1 MLVATG
7 FWVYVGVP
15 LPALDG
21 LAFFGLVLREAGI
34 GVVLGCL
41 LCWPFWVLHAMG
53 NLIDNQRGAM
63 LSSTVDPANG
73 VDTSELA
80 NFLQLFAAV
89 VYLEGGGMLLMLETV
104 GHSYRIC
111 TPVNGCEMH
120 LTAILSL
127 LDALVS
133 KTLVISAPVVAT
145 LLVSEALLGLLS
157 RYAPQ
162 MNAFSVS
169 LTVKSLVALVV
180 LMLYFG
186 VHLPDEVLRLGAKSQ
201 GLEHYL
207 GREGRPLMSS
217 SASKTEKPTAKRL
230 RDASRKGQTFKAKD
244 LVITCLTLCGITY
257 MVFNSSLFEVMEVY
271 RRIIAN
277 DFDMD
282 LQAYSA
288 MLVLVG
294 LKALL
299 PLLLVCV
306 LTSALPALLQSGF
319 ALASE
324 ALKLNLGAL
333 NPINGF
339 KNCSA
344 CAPSKTP

>member
-1 MLVATG
+1 MSVTLFFDLYTWLAAALLGFARLAPIFFMLPFLNSGVLTGAPRQAVIVLVALG
-7 FWVYVGVP
+7 FQAYVGVP
-15 LPALDG
+15 LPDLDG
-21 LAFFGLVLREAGI
+21 LAFFGLMLREAGI
-34 GVVLGCL
+34 GVLLGCL

-104 GHSYRIC
+104 GHSYRLC
-111 TPVNGCEMH
+111 APVNGCEVH
-120 LTAILSL
+120 LTSILSL

-145 LLVSEALLGLLS
+145 LLISEALLGLLS

-186 VHLPDEVLRLGAKSQ
+186 VHLPDEVLRMGMKSQ

-207 GREGRPLMSS
+207 GREGE
-217 SASKTEKPTAKRL
+217 ATDVVQRL
-230 RDASRKGQTFKAKD
+230 ED
-244 LVITCLTLCGITY
+244 
-257 MVFNSSLFEVMEVY
+257 
-271 RRIIAN
+271 
-277 DFDMD
+277 
-282 LQAYSA
+282 
-288 MLVLVG
+288 
-294 LKALL
+294 
-299 PLLLVCV
+299 
-306 LTSALPALLQSGF
+306 
-319 ALASE
+319 
-324 ALKLNLGAL
+324 
-333 NPINGF
+333 
-339 KNCSA
+339 
-344 CAPSKTP
+344 

>member
-1 MLVATG
+1 MAVTLFFDLYGLFAAAILGVARLAPIFFMLPFLNSGVLTGAPRQAVIVVVALG
-7 FWVYVGVP
+7 FWAYVGVP

-21 LAFFGLVLREAGI
+21 VAFLGLVLREAGI
-34 GVVLGCL
+34 GVLLGCL

-80 NFLQLFAAV
+80 NFLQLFAAA

-111 TPVNGCEMH
+111 TPAMGCEVQ
-120 LTAILSL
+120 LQPILLL

-145 LLVSEALLGLLS
+145 LLISEALLGLLS

-186 VHLPDEVLRLGAKSQ
+186 AHLPPEVLRMGVKSQ
-201 GLEHYL
+201 GLAQYL
-207 GREGRPLMSS
+207 DREAGDVVQ
-217 SASKTEKPTAKRL
+217 RL
-230 RDASRKGQTFKAKD
+230 ED
-244 LVITCLTLCGITY
+244 
-257 MVFNSSLFEVMEVY
+257 
-271 RRIIAN
+271 
-277 DFDMD
+277 
-282 LQAYSA
+282 
-288 MLVLVG
+288 
-294 LKALL
+294 
-299 PLLLVCV
+299 
-306 LTSALPALLQSGF
+306 
-319 ALASE
+319 
-324 ALKLNLGAL
+324 
-333 NPINGF
+333 
-339 KNCSA
+339 
-344 CAPSKTP
+344 

>member
-1 MLVATG
+1 MSVSLFFDLYALFAAAILGVARLAPIFFMLPFLNSSVLTGAARQAVIVLVALG

-15 LPALDG
+15 LPTLDG
-21 LAFFGLVLREAGI
+21 VAFFGLLLREAGI
-34 GVVLGCL
+34 GVLLGCL

-80 NFLQLFAAV
+80 NFLQLFAAA

-111 TPVNGCEMH
+111 APVNGCE
-120 LTAILSL
+120 LYLQPILSL

-186 VHLPDEVLRLGAKSQ
+186 VHLPDEVLRMGTKSQ
-201 GLEHYL
+201 VLEHYL
-207 GREGRPLMSS
+207 ATDGEAVDVVQR
-217 SASKTEKPTAKRL
+217 
-230 RDASRKGQTFKAKD
+230 
-244 LVITCLTLCGITY
+244 
-257 MVFNSSLFEVMEVY
+257 FE
-271 RRIIAN
+271 
-277 DFDMD
+277 D
-282 LQAYSA
+282 
-288 MLVLVG
+288 
-294 LKALL
+294 
-299 PLLLVCV
+299 
-306 LTSALPALLQSGF
+306 
-319 ALASE
+319 
-324 ALKLNLGAL
+324 
-333 NPINGF
+333 
-339 KNCSA
+339 
-344 CAPSKTP
+344 

>member
-1 MLVATG
+1 MSVTLFFDLYTGFAAAILGFARLAPIFFMLPFLNSGVLTGVPRQTVIVLVALG
-7 FWVYVGVP
+7 FWTYVGVP
-15 LPALDG
+15 LPDLDG

-34 GVVLGCL
+34 GVLLGCL

-111 TPVNGCEMH
+111 APASGCEMY
-120 LTAILSL
+120 LPSVLSL

-145 LLVSEALLGLLS
+145 LLISEALLGLLS

-186 VHLPDEVLRLGAKSQ
+186 VHLPDEVLRMGMKSH
-201 GLEHYL
+201 GLERYL
-207 GREGRPLMSS
+207 GNDGE
-217 SASKTEKPTAKRL
+217 AADVVQRL
-230 RDASRKGQTFKAKD
+230 E
-244 LVITCLTLCGITY
+244 
-257 MVFNSSLFEVMEVY
+257 N
-271 RRIIAN
+271 
-277 DFDMD
+277 
-282 LQAYSA
+282 
-288 MLVLVG
+288 
-294 LKALL
+294 
-299 PLLLVCV
+299 
-306 LTSALPALLQSGF
+306 
-319 ALASE
+319 
-324 ALKLNLGAL
+324 
-333 NPINGF
+333 
-339 KNCSA
+339 
-344 CAPSKTP
+344 

>member
-1 MLVATG
+1 MSVTLFFDLYALFAAAILGFARLAPIFFMLPFLNSGVLTGPARQAVIVLVALG
-7 FWVYVGVP
+7 FWASVGVP
-15 LPALDG
+15 LPRLDG
-21 LAFFGLVLREAGI
+21 LAFFGLLLREAGI
-34 GVVLGCL
+34 GAVLGCL

-111 TPVNGCEMH
+111 TPVKGCEMH
-120 LTAILSL
+120 LPAVYAL

-186 VHLPDEVLRLGAKSQ
+186 VHLPDEVLRMGGKSQ
-201 GLEHYL
+201 ALEHYL
-207 GREGRPLMSS
+207 GVDGEGGDVVQ
-217 SASKTEKPTAKRL
+217 RL
-230 RDASRKGQTFKAKD
+230 ED
-244 LVITCLTLCGITY
+244 
-257 MVFNSSLFEVMEVY
+257 
-271 RRIIAN
+271 
-277 DFDMD
+277 
-282 LQAYSA
+282 
-288 MLVLVG
+288 
-294 LKALL
+294 
-299 PLLLVCV
+299 
-306 LTSALPALLQSGF
+306 
-319 ALASE
+319 
-324 ALKLNLGAL
+324 
-333 NPINGF
+333 
-339 KNCSA
+339 
-344 CAPSKTP
+344 

>member
-1 MLVATG
+1 MSVTLFFELYAWFAAALLGVARLAPIFFMLPFLNSGVLTGVARQAVIVLVALG
-7 FWVYVGVP
+7 FWRYVGVP
-15 LPALDG
+15 APALDSV
-21 LAFFGLVLREAGI
+21 AFLGLVLREAGI
-34 GVVLGCL
+34 GVLLGVL

-111 TPVNGCEMH
+111 TPVNDCQIH
-120 LTAILSL
+120 LPALSGL
-127 LDALVS
+127 LDGLVS

-186 VHLPDEVLRLGAKSQ
+186 VHLPDEVLRMGTTSN
-201 GLEHYL
+201 GLARYL
-207 GREGRPLMSS
+207 GGGEGGHVVQ
-217 SASKTEKPTAKRL
+217 RL
-230 RDASRKGQTFKAKD
+230 ED
-244 LVITCLTLCGITY
+244 
-257 MVFNSSLFEVMEVY
+257 
-271 RRIIAN
+271 
-277 DFDMD
+277 
-282 LQAYSA
+282 
-288 MLVLVG
+288 
-294 LKALL
+294 
-299 PLLLVCV
+299 
-306 LTSALPALLQSGF
+306 
-319 ALASE
+319 
-324 ALKLNLGAL
+324 
-333 NPINGF
+333 
-339 KNCSA
+339 
-344 CAPSKTP
+344 

>member
-1 MLVATG
+1 MSLTLFFDLYALFAAAVLGVARLAPIFFMLPFLNSSVLTGAARQAVIVLVALG
-7 FWVYVGVP
+7 FWVSIGVP

-21 LAFFGLVLREAGI
+21 VAFLGLVLREAGI
-34 GVVLGCL
+34 GVLLGGL

-80 NFLQLFAAV
+80 NFLQLFAAA

-111 TPVNGCEMH
+111 APASGCEVQ
-120 LTAILSL
+120 LLPILSV

-169 LTVKSLVALVV
+169 LTIKSLVALLV

-186 VHLPDEVLRLGAKSQ
+186 VHLPDEVLRMDMKSQ
-201 GLEHYL
+201 ALELYL
-207 GREGRPLMSS
+207 DAGGEVGDVVQ
-217 SASKTEKPTAKRL
+217 RL
-230 RDASRKGQTFKAKD
+230 ED
-244 LVITCLTLCGITY
+244 
-257 MVFNSSLFEVMEVY
+257 
-271 RRIIAN
+271 
-277 DFDMD
+277 
-282 LQAYSA
+282 
-288 MLVLVG
+288 
-294 LKALL
+294 
-299 PLLLVCV
+299 
-306 LTSALPALLQSGF
+306 
-319 ALASE
+319 
-324 ALKLNLGAL
+324 
-333 NPINGF
+333 
-339 KNCSA
+339 
-344 CAPSKTP
+344 

>member
-1 MLVATG
+1 MSMTLFFELYAWFAAALLGVARLAPIFFMLPFLNSGVLTGVARQAVIVLVALG
-7 FWVYVGVP
+7 FWRYVGVP
-15 LPALDG
+15 APDLDSV
-21 LAFFGLVLREAGI
+21 AFVGLVLREAGI
-34 GVVLGCL
+34 GVLLGGL

-80 NFLQLFAAV
+80 NFLQLFAAA

-111 TPVNGCEMH
+111 APAHGCELH
-120 LTAILSL
+120 LSALNGL
-127 LDALVS
+127 LDGVVS

-186 VHLPDEVLRLGAKSQ
+186 VHLSDEVLRMGM
-201 GLEHYL
+201 
-207 GREGRPLMSS
+207 R
-217 SASKTEKPTAKRL
+217 
-230 RDASRKGQTFKAKD
+230 
-244 LVITCLTLCGITY
+244 
-257 MVFNSSLFEVMEVY
+257 
-271 RRIIAN
+271 
-277 DFDMD
+277 
-282 LQAYSA
+282 
-288 MLVLVG
+288 
-294 LKALL
+294 
-299 PLLLVCV
+299 
-306 LTSALPALLQSGF
+306 
-319 ALASE
+319 SE
-324 ALKLNLGAL
+324 ALADYLGDGGEGGHVVQRL
-333 NPINGF
+333 ED
-339 KNCSA
+339 
-344 CAPSKTP
+344 

>member
-1 MLVATG
+1 MSVTLFFDLYALFAAAIVGVARLAPIFFMLPFLNSGVLTGAPRQAVIVLVALG
-7 FWVYVGVP
+7 FWSYVGVP
-15 LPALDG
+15 LPALDS

-34 GVVLGCL
+34 GVLLGCL

-80 NFLQLFAAV
+80 NFLQLFAAA

-111 TPVNGCEMH
+111 MPANGCEVH
-120 LTAILSL
+120 VPALLSL

-169 LTVKSLVALVV
+169 LTVKSLVALGV

-186 VHLPDEVLRLGAKSQ
+186 VHLPDEVLRMGLKPGA
-201 GLEHYL
+201 LEHYL
-207 GREGRPLMSS
+207 GADGEGGDVVQ
-217 SASKTEKPTAKRL
+217 RL
-230 RDASRKGQTFKAKD
+230 ED
-244 LVITCLTLCGITY
+244 
-257 MVFNSSLFEVMEVY
+257 
-271 RRIIAN
+271 
-277 DFDMD
+277 
-282 LQAYSA
+282 
-288 MLVLVG
+288 
-294 LKALL
+294 
-299 PLLLVCV
+299 
-306 LTSALPALLQSGF
+306 
-319 ALASE
+319 
-324 ALKLNLGAL
+324 
-333 NPINGF
+333 
-339 KNCSA
+339 
-344 CAPSKTP
+344 

>member
-1 MLVATG
+1 MSVTLFFELYAGFATAILGFARLAPIFFMLPFLNSSVLTGAARQAVIVLVALG
-7 FWVYVGVP
+7 FWACIGVP

-21 LAFFGLVLREAGI
+21 VAFFALLLREASI
-34 GVVLGCL
+34 GVMLGCL

-80 NFLQLFAAV
+80 NFLQLFAAA

-104 GHSYRIC
+104 SHSYRIC
-111 TPVNGCEMH
+111 APVNDCIVHVSALLG
-120 LTAILSL
+120 L

-145 LLVSEALLGLLS
+145 LLISEALLGLLS

-186 VHLPDEVLRLGAKSQ
+186 VHLPDEVLRMGTQSQ
-201 GLEHYL
+201 ALEHYL
-207 GREGRPLMSS
+207 GVGG
-217 SASKTEKPTAKRL
+217 EKSDVVERL
-230 RDASRKGQTFKAKD
+230 ED
-244 LVITCLTLCGITY
+244 
-257 MVFNSSLFEVMEVY
+257 
-271 RRIIAN
+271 
-277 DFDMD
+277 
-282 LQAYSA
+282 
-288 MLVLVG
+288 
-294 LKALL
+294 
-299 PLLLVCV
+299 
-306 LTSALPALLQSGF
+306 
-319 ALASE
+319 
-324 ALKLNLGAL
+324 
-333 NPINGF
+333 
-339 KNCSA
+339 
-344 CAPSKTP
+344 

>member
-1 MLVATG
+1 MSMTLFFELYAGFAAATLGVARLAPIFFMLPFLNSGVLTGVARHAVIVLVALG
-7 FWVYVGVP
+7 FWRYVGVP
-15 LPALDG
+15 APALDS
-21 LAFFGLVLREAGI
+21 LAFFALMLREAGI
-34 GVVLGCL
+34 GVLLGVL

-80 NFLQLFAAV
+80 NFLQLFAAA

-104 GHSYRIC
+104 SHSYRIC
-111 TPVNGCEMH
+111 APANHCQV
-120 LTAILSL
+120 ILPAVLDL

-186 VHLPDEVLRLGAKSQ
+186 VHLPDEVLRMGMQAD
-201 GLEHYL
+201 GLAHYL
-207 GREGRPLMSS
+207 DGGE
-217 SASKTEKPTAKRL
+217 ASHVVQRVE
-230 RDASRKGQTFKAKD
+230 D
-244 LVITCLTLCGITY
+244 
-257 MVFNSSLFEVMEVY
+257 
-271 RRIIAN
+271 
-277 DFDMD
+277 
-282 LQAYSA
+282 
-288 MLVLVG
+288 
-294 LKALL
+294 
-299 PLLLVCV
+299 
-306 LTSALPALLQSGF
+306 
-319 ALASE
+319 
-324 ALKLNLGAL
+324 
-333 NPINGF
+333 
-339 KNCSA
+339 
-344 CAPSKTP
+344 

>member
-1 MLVATG
+1 MSVTLFFDLYALFAAAILGVARLAPIFFMLPFLNSGVLTGAPRQAVIVLVALG

-21 LAFFGLVLREAGI
+21 LAFFALVLREAGI
-34 GVVLGCL
+34 GVLLGCL

-80 NFLQLFAAV
+80 NFLQLFAAAV
-89 VYLEGGGMLLMLETV
+89 FLEGGGMLLMLETV

-111 TPVNGCEMH
+111 APANECSVQLPALLG
-120 LTAILSL
+120 L

-133 KTLVISAPVVAT
+133 KTMVISAPVVAT

-186 VHLPDEVLRLGAKSQ
+186 VHLPDEILRMGTRSQ
-201 GLEHYL
+201 TLEHYL
-207 GREGRPLMSS
+207 GSDGEGSDVVQ
-217 SASKTEKPTAKRL
+217 RL
-230 RDASRKGQTFKAKD
+230 ED
-244 LVITCLTLCGITY
+244 
-257 MVFNSSLFEVMEVY
+257 
-271 RRIIAN
+271 
-277 DFDMD
+277 
-282 LQAYSA
+282 
-288 MLVLVG
+288 
-294 LKALL
+294 
-299 PLLLVCV
+299 
-306 LTSALPALLQSGF
+306 
-319 ALASE
+319 
-324 ALKLNLGAL
+324 
-333 NPINGF
+333 
-339 KNCSA
+339 
-344 CAPSKTP
+344 

>member
-1 MLVATG
+1 MSMSLFFDLYALFAAAILGVARLAPIFFMLPFLNSSVLTGAARQAVMVLVALG
-7 FWVYVGVP
+7 FWAYVGEP

-34 GVVLGCL
+34 GVLLGCL

-80 NFLQLFAAV
+80 NFLQLFAAA

-111 TPVNGCEMH
+111 APVNSCEMQ
-120 LTAILSL
+120 LQPILSL

-186 VHLPDEVLRLGAKSQ
+186 VHLPDEVLRMGMKPQALTHALGAD
-201 GLEHYL
+201 G
-207 GREGRPLMSS
+207 EGADVVQR
-217 SASKTEKPTAKRL
+217 
-230 RDASRKGQTFKAKD
+230 
-244 LVITCLTLCGITY
+244 
-257 MVFNSSLFEVMEVY
+257 FE
-271 RRIIAN
+271 N
-277 DFDMD
+277 
-282 LQAYSA
+282 
-288 MLVLVG
+288 
-294 LKALL
+294 
-299 PLLLVCV
+299 
-306 LTSALPALLQSGF
+306 
-319 ALASE
+319 
-324 ALKLNLGAL
+324 
-333 NPINGF
+333 
-339 KNCSA
+339 
-344 CAPSKTP
+344 

>member
-1 MLVATG
+1 MSVTLFFELYAWFAGALLGFARLAPIFFMLPFLNSSVLTGAPRQAVILLVAAG
-7 FWVYVGVP
+7 FWSCIGMP
-15 LPALDG
+15 LPRLDG
-21 LAFFGLVLREAGI
+21 LAFFGLLLREAGI
-34 GVVLGCL
+34 GVLLGCL

-104 GHSYRIC
+104 DHSYRLC
-111 TPVNGCEMH
+111 APSNACEVSVW
-120 LTAILSL
+120 AAVGL

-145 LLVSEALLGLLS
+145 LLISEALLGLLS

-186 VHLPDEVLRLGAKSQ
+186 VHLPDEVLRLGGKPQA
-201 GLEHYL
+201 LEH
-207 GREGRPLMSS
+207 
-217 SASKTEKPTAKRL
+217 
-230 RDASRKGQTFKAKD
+230 
-244 LVITCLTLCGITY
+244 
-257 MVFNSSLFEVMEVY
+257 SLHVDGEAGDVVQRFE
-271 RRIIAN
+271 
-277 DFDMD
+277 D
-282 LQAYSA
+282 
-288 MLVLVG
+288 
-294 LKALL
+294 
-299 PLLLVCV
+299 
-306 LTSALPALLQSGF
+306 
-319 ALASE
+319 
-324 ALKLNLGAL
+324 
-333 NPINGF
+333 
-339 KNCSA
+339 
-344 CAPSKTP
+344 